1 MQSNSSIINLKI
13 IITKFNSKIVSLVHL
28 IITIRRLKRNLYIL
42 LISKINILKMINII
56 KMGQIEI
63 INLCLISQ
71 AKNTG
76 IPRSQVNLGLIQ
88 V

>member
-1 MQSNSSIINLKI
+1 MQSSNSIINLKI

-28 IITIRRLKRNLYIL
+28 IIMTKKSKRNLYIL
-42 LISKINILKMINII
+42 LISKKNTFKMINII
-56 KMGQIEI
+56 KMQLIEI
-63 INLCLISQ
+63 INLCLTNL

-76 IPRSQVNLGLIQ
+76 ILRSQVNLVLIK